1 LMGLGLSAVIPTLF
15 RAAGSQPGMPSS
27 VGIAAV
33 STMGYAGG
41 LIGPPLIGT
50 VAHATT
56 LRGSL
61 AIVLVL
67 LAILALGARRA
78 LPDSLLGD
86 HQ

>member
-1 LMGLGLSAVIPTLF
+1 
-15 RAAGSQPGMPSS
+15 

-41 LIGPPLIGT
+41 LIGPPLIGS
-50 VAHATT
+50 VAGAIG
-56 LRGSL
+56 LRASL

-78 LPDSLLGD
+78 LAVEPVTGSPARSPIPPAA
-86 HQ
+86 